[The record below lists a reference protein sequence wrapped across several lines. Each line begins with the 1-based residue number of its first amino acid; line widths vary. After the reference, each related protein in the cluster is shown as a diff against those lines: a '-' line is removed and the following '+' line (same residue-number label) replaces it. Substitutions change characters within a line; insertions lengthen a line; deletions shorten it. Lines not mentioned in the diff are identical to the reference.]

1 MNRSYPEGKRLLLW
15 ISTERVTLAEL
26 INQSKPPKEIAEQA
40 DKKERTHREGHEN
53 WAGSVKT
60 FQGPA
65 MLKTTP
71 LGCER
76 KRPESEEARP
86 VALANASSKAVAD
99 QCRRVKTRKKSQ
111 TCLDLV
117 CRPVAQPSAE
127 AS

>member
-1 MNRSYPEGKRLLLW
+1 MNRSYPEGKWLLLW
-15 ISTERVTLAEL
+15 ISTERATLAGL
-26 INQSKPPKEIAEQA
+26 INQLKPPKENAEPA
-40 DKKERTHREGHEN
+40 DKKERAHREGHEY

-71 LGCER
+71 LGCEK

-86 VALANASSKAVAD
+86 VILANASSKTMAD
-99 QCRRVKTRKKSQ
+99 QCQRVKTRKRSQ